1 MAAKDHIRSL
11 AHKLQKPRAKRPATC
26 QGRQDAERK
35 DRCSSH
41 GIL

>member
-1 MAAKDHIRSL
+1 MAAKDHIRSV
-11 AHKLQKPRAKRPATC
+11 AHKLQKPRAKGPGTC

-35 DRCSSH
+35 NRSSSH